1 VARGEVVGA
10 IEDHIGAR
18 DRGEILQ
25 PLVDRDDGD
34 VGIDGIQRRAR
45 RVDLY
50 GADRLGAIEDLALQ
64 VGEVDLVGVDE
75 REAPDAGRREI
86 ERRRAAEAAG
96 ADDQR
101 VRRAQL
107 LLPLDADLGEQDM
120 AAVP

>member
-1 VARGEVVGA
+1 
-10 IEDHIGAR
+10 
-18 DRGEILQ
+18 
-25 PLVDRDDGD
+25 VDRDDGD

-64 VGEVDLVGVDE
+64 VGEVDLVGVGE